1 MTDNLYEVETIEVVR
16 RTYRVA
22 ARDPQEAEETVMGGY
37 VPAVT
42 VKSEPVRMDS
52 YVNKGEIE

>member
-1 MTDNLYEVETIEVVR
+1 MSDDLYEIETVEVVR

-22 ARDPQEAEETVMGGY
+22 ARDLQEAEETVMGGY

-42 VKSEPVRMDS
+42 VKAEPVRMDS
-52 YVNKGEIE
+52 YINRGPVE